1 MVSALMTRC
10 ILKRPFA
17 TVAPL
22 PAVSK
27 KTGKP
32 LKPDA
37 WNNARDD
44 KLMSSGLCTIPN
56 SFAILSLR
64 QIWRTTSL
72 LVMMWFAISGAN

>member
-1 MVSALMTRC
+1 MPPPCLSAYDALY
-10 ILKRPFA
+10 RPFA
-17 TVAPL
+17 THP

-72 LVMMWFAISGAN
+72 LVMMWFIYLAQA